1 METLLYHTHER
12 VAYLTLNRPQKR
24 NAFNAQLV
32 TELAQAFA
40 QAQADE
46 QVRVV
51 VLQANGPVFCAG
63 ADLGFLQS
71 LQTATPAQNLAD
83 SLALMQLYRQIYRLP
98 KPVIAAVQGPALAG
112 GCGLAT
118 VCDLVLAAPEAT
130 FGYTEVKIGFVPA
143 IVMVFLVRKL
153 GEARARQLLLTAELV
168 PAPTTHAWGLVTE
181 LVPPEQLAARTQQ
194 LAQQLAVGNSGQAL
208 AATKQLLAQVQD
220 LPLDAALEL
229 AAQTNA
235 QARASPDCQRGV
247 AAFLNKTPLAW

>member
-12 VAYLTLNRPQKR
+12 VAYLTLNRPEKR

-32 TELAQAFA
+32 AELAQAFA

-51 VLQANGPVFCAG
+51 VLQAHGPVFCAG
-63 ADLGFLQS
+63 ADLAFLQS

-83 SLALMQLYRQIYRLP
+83 SRAIKNLYQQIYQLP
-98 KPVIAAVQGPALAG
+98 KPVIAAVQGHALAG

-118 VCDLVLAAPEAT
+118 VCDLVLAVPEAK

-153 GEARARQLLLTAELV
+153 GEARARQLLLTADLV
-168 PAPTTHAWGLVTE
+168 PAPTAQAWGLVTE
-181 LVPPEQLAARTQQ
+181 LVAPEQLMARTQQ
-194 LAQQLAVGNSGQAL
+194 LARQLATGNSGQAL

-220 LPLDAALEL
+220 LPLEAALEL

-235 QARASPDCQRGV
+235 QARAFPDCQRGV
-247 AAFLNKTPLAW
+247 AAFLNKTPLEW